1 MNKPAIV
8 VAACLSLVVV
18 FLANRLAEAER
29 KIATLEARP
38 LPTRSRTASGLN
50 PNSNP
55 SPIAAVSG
63 QNRDTVR
70 RALIDAEESA
80 ITAKASE
87 RTEPSSSDALNERRT
102 LRDVTTRTNHVPWSS
117 LGDLSTG
124 FIPTETPAIIEHW
137 TGGDK
142 RRWGHEQAAGE
153 PDTGQPGDIP
163 TAWASKAPDG
173 GEEWIQLDYDRAV
186 DLQQVCVVES
196 HNPGAISKVVA
207 VLPDGTES
215 PIWEG
220 NMEPSTG
227 DELVSSDFKVGNP
240 VRAQSVK
247 VYLDTARVP
256 GWNEID
262 AVQIIGRDGSKQWA
276 SASSAS
282 SSYADR

>member
-29 KIATLEARP
+29 KIASLEARP
-38 LPTRSRTASGLN
+38 LPTRVRTAPGS
-50 PNSNP
+50 NSNP
-55 SPIAAVSG
+55 SPGAAVDKQSSVPLR
-63 QNRDTVR
+63 QAPFDTE
-70 RALIDAEESA
+70 APAA
-80 ITAKASE
+80 TAKASH
-87 RTEPSSSDALNERRT
+87 RQRASSSEALTQRSG
-102 LRDVTTRTNHVPWSS
+102 LRPVAEGQGYI
-117 LGDLSTG
+117 LGGALEDLSTG
-124 FIPTETPAIIEHW
+124 FIPAETPAIVEHW

-186 DLQQVCVVES
+186 DLQQVSVVES

-220 NMEPSTG
+220 NMESSSG
-227 DELVSSDFKVGNP
+227 DELVSSDFKVGTP

-262 AVQIIGRDGSKQWA
+262 AVQIVGRDGSKQWA
-276 SASSAS
+276 SASRAS

>member
-1 MNKPAIV
+1 MNKTGIV
-8 VAACLSLVVV
+8 VAACLSLVIF
-18 FLANRLAEAER
+18 FLVNRLAEAER
-29 KIATLEARP
+29 KIAKLEAP
-38 LPTRSRTASGLN
+38 PFPTRVRTAPGT
-50 PNSNP
+50 NSN
-55 SPIAAVSG
+55 SGSDATGDG
-63 QNRDTVR
+63 QNQDTVR
-70 RALIDAEESA
+70 RSLVEAGESGIA
-80 ITAKASE
+80 AKASE
-87 RTEPSSSDALNERRT
+87 RTTTSSGEALKEPRT
-102 LRDVTTRTNHVPWSS
+102 LRDVTARSNPVPWSS
-117 LGDLSTG
+117 LEDLSTG
-124 FIPTETPAIIEHW
+124 FIPTEVPAIVEHW

-186 DLQQVCVVES
+186 DLQQVSVVES

-220 NMEPSTG
+220 TMEPSTG
-227 DELVSSDFKVGNP
+227 DELVSSEFKVGSP

-247 VYLDTARVP
+247 VYLDTARVA

-276 SASSAS
+276 SASRAS
-282 SSYADR
+282 SSYADP